1 MVMST
6 EGSDHESWVLKAEAE
21 RHRGGDGRS
30 EVLRLDLGLEEI
42 ASSSL
47 ASYNTITFPTWAVR
61 NKINRTKIRNKRF
74 YYEFV
79 VKETSNYLCMME

>member
-21 RHRGGDGRS
+21 RHRVGDGRS
-30 EVLRLDLGLEEI
+30 GVLRLYLVLEEI

-47 ASYNTITFPTWAVR
+47 ASYNTIIFPTWAVR
-61 NKINRTKIRNKRF
+61 NKIKQNEK
-74 YYEFV
+74 
-79 VKETSNYLCMME
+79 SL